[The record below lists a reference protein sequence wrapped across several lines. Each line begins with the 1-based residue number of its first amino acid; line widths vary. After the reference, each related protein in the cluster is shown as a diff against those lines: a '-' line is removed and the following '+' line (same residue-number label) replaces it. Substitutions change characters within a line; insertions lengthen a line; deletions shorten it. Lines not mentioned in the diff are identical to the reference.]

1 MVARKM
7 VLVKVI
13 LVLVVAT
20 MVIVMVKLMDG
31 DIDNNGE
38 INLDSNSDIN
48 SFGDAID
55 SIAKYL

>member
-1 MVARKM
+1 
-7 VLVKVI
+7 
-13 LVLVVAT
+13 